1 VTRRRATLGS
11 PHGARSRRRGA
22 GASKGR
28 EASWRGG
35 VGAVTRP
42 PVQGLAASRY
52 SMRAPR
58 ATVPGILPWL
68 AGGVHPAQRRP
79 GAAGRVPRARGDRSC
94 GYHPGMTQTPPVR
107 LPFTGD
113 PEADALLAEEPIALL
128 VGFLLDQQVS
138 VQKAFSGPL
147 ELRRRIGTLDPEA
160 IAAIDPDVLEAAF
173 RDRPA
178 LHRFPGNMARRTR
191 ELCLAVSS
199 SYGAD
204 ASRIWR
210 EAGSARD
217 LEARLLAL
225 PGIGEMKARTLVA
238 ILAKRFG
245 LELPGWED
253 VAPGQPSLADVDSE
267 EALAAYQAQKRAR
280 KQALREAGQAG
291 P

>member
-1 VTRRRATLGS
+1 
-11 PHGARSRRRGA
+11 
-22 GASKGR
+22 
-28 EASWRGG
+28 
-35 VGAVTRP
+35 
-42 PVQGLAASRY
+42 
-52 SMRAPR
+52 
-58 ATVPGILPWL
+58 
-68 AGGVHPAQRRP
+68 
-79 GAAGRVPRARGDRSC
+79 
-94 GYHPGMTQTPPVR
+94 MTQTPPVR